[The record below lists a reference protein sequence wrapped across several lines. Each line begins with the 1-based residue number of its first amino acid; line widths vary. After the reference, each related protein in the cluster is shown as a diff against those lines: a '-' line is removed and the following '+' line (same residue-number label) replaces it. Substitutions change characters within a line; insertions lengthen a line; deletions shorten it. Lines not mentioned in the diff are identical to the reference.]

1 MATNEIGTLT
11 VSQCISSDYCRGWND
26 AVKEAN
32 KIIKRLENLLDD
44 KCDKCICAERI
55 QAYKR
60 AHSEF
65 NELMNRLIKEFEMRE
80 EW

>member
-1 MATNEIGTLT
+1 MTINEINTLT

-32 KIIKRLENLLDD
+32 KTIERLENLLDD
-44 KCDKCICAERI
+44 KCDKCICTERI

-60 AHSEF
+60 ARSEF
-65 NELMNRLIKEFEMRE
+65 NELINRLIEEFEMRE
-80 EW
+80 E

>member
-1 MATNEIGTLT
+1 MAINEINTLT

-32 KIIKRLENLLDD
+32 KTIERLENLLDD
-44 KCDKCICAERI
+44 KCNKRICTERI

-60 AHSEF
+60 ARSEF
-65 NELMNRLIKEFEMRE
+65 NELMNRLIEEFEMRE
-80 EW
+80 K

>member
-32 KIIKRLENLLDD
+32 KIIERLENLLDD
-44 KCDKCICAERI
+44 KCDKCICTERI

-60 AHSEF
+60 ACSEF
-65 NELMNRLIKEFEMRE
+65 NELMNRLIKEFEIRE
-80 EW
+80 E